1 MKRDEPLRPLGDSMN
16 DCYTR
21 DELNAALR
29 ALVFRRGRD
38 MDIPL
43 LREVLLALDGR
54 EDAQAAPHA
63 ERVWNRVREG
73 LDGTCRAA
81 FGLTRRGLALLIAAL
96 VLLITATALAV
107 SNWSALV
114 EWVYRLERDTPVD
127 RWTLAQKQQVADSLR
142 EIGYNM
148 EDLPDLTPMND
159 RQRERALTDWLR
171 AQFSGEVNSAACNL
185 VMRLKGFYDG
195 WPLADKAW
203 FSALLLRGGEIGE
216 GEFVNTVP
224 RRGFREAERAQALA
238 QNALEA
244 AYAGT
249 DVDPAALTPYL
260 FYGYFYPDDS
270 SLSWRIQ
277 FRDEHLASW
286 FTVLVPDTDP
296 ARYEAQ
302 VVYKRPLPQQT
313 AATEDGQRPWER
325 QAALEAGR
333 GPIIT
338 WTFAQ
343 QAAFYPEHYAVPGP
357 EDITFEQA
365 CDIARDAYCDYL
377 AVPREEADKL
387 FCYAYFVRD
396 GEKPYYA
403 VSFFYDRDA
412 GSGPAQCAEVYGDG
426 TLKAFYGQ
434 PNG

>member
-1 MKRDEPLRPLGDSMN
+1 MKRDEPLHPLGDGMN

-21 DELNAALR
+21 DELCAALR

-54 EDAQAAPHA
+54 EDALAAPHA
-63 ERVWNRVREG
+63 ERVWSRVREG
-73 LDGTCRAA
+73 LGGTRRAA
-81 FGLTRRGLALLIAAL
+81 FGFTRRGLALLIAAL
-96 VLLITATALAV
+96 ALLITVTALAV
-107 SNWSALV
+107 SNWNTLV

-148 EDLPDLTPMND
+148 EDLPDLTPMDD
-159 RQRERALTDWLR
+159 RQRDRALTDWLR
-171 AQFSGEVNSAACNL
+171 AQFSGEVNSAAYNL
-185 VMRLKGFYDG
+185 VTRLKGFYDG

-203 FSALLLRGGEIGE
+203 FSALLLRGGDIGE

-238 QNALEA
+238 RNALKD

-260 FYGYFYPDDS
+260 FYGYFYPDDNC
-270 SLSWRIQ
+270 LYWRIQ
-277 FRDEHLASW
+277 FRDQRLGSW
-286 FTVLVPDTDP
+286 FTVLVQDTDP
-296 ARYEAQ
+296 VCYAAQ
-302 VVYKRPLPQQT
+302 VIYQRPLPRQ
-313 AATEDGQRPWER
+313 AAAAEQEQRRWER
-325 QAALEAGR
+325 QAALEAER

-343 QAAFYPEHYAVPGP
+343 QAAFYPEYYAVPGP
-357 EDITFEQA
+357 EDISFEQA

-387 FCYAYFVRD
+387 FCCAYFIRNE
-396 GEKPYYA
+396 GKPYYA
-403 VSFFYDRDA
+403 VSFFYDQNAD
-412 GSGPAQCAEVYGDG
+412 SGPTQCVEIYGDG
-426 TLKAFYGQ
+426 TVKAFYGQ